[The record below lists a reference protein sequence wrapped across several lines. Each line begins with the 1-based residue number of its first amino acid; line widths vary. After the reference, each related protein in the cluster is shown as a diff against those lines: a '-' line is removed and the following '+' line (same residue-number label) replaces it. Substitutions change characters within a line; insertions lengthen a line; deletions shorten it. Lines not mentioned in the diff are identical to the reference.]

1 MKISEL
7 EIGEFYNIKS
17 TTRKKV
23 FIKEVGASGLYLS
36 LIDSINEE
44 DKIYKESYFQYLGQT
59 VKKIEKRIDSKR
71 KEIYTYRPH
80 EMLCLKTGHIYNITG
95 YYIQTYFVKPKK

>member
-23 FIKEVGASGLYLS
+23 FIKKVNTWGLNLT
-36 LIDSINEE
+36 LVDTINKE
-44 DKIYKESYFQYLGQT
+44 DKIYKESYFQYVGQT
-59 VKKIEKRIDSKR
+59 VKKIEKRVDSKR

-80 EMLCLKTGHIYNITG
+80 NMLCLKTGHIYNISG
-95 YYIQTYFVKPKK
+95 YYIQAYFMKPTK

>member
-1 MKISEL
+1 MKLSEL

-23 FIKEVGASGLYLS
+23 LINKLSTWGLNLTFV
-36 LIDSINEE
+36 DTINKE
-44 DKIYKESYFQYLGQT
+44 DKIYKESYFQYVGQT
-59 VKKIEKRIDSKR
+59 VKKIEKRVDSKR
-71 KEIYTYRPH
+71 KKTYSYRPH
-80 EMLCLKTGHIYNITG
+80 KMLCLKTGCTYNISG

>member
-23 FIKEVGASGLYLS
+23 FIKKVNTWGLNLT
-36 LIDSINEE
+36 LVDTINKE
-44 DKIYKESYFQYLGQT
+44 DKIYKESYFQYMGQT
-59 VKKIEKRIDSKR
+59 VKKIEKRVDSKR

-80 EMLCLKTGHIYNITG
+80 NMLCLKTGHIYNISG
-95 YYIQTYFVKPKK
+95 YYIQAYFMKPTK